1 MNLHHCTHE
10 KTQSK
15 TVHVTTAEVQYFLS
29 YLDFL
34 PFFLCFGNADMRK

>member
-1 MNLHHCTHE
+1 MK

-15 TVHVTTAEVQYFLS
+15 TVHVTTVEVQDFLS

-34 PFFLCFGNADMRK
+34 HFFLCFGNADMLK